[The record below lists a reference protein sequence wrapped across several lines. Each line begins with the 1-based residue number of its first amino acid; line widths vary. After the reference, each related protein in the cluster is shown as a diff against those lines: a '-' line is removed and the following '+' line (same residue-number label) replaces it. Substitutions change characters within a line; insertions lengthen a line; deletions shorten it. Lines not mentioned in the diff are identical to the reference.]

1 MSSKNIAKDVAN
13 VEYPKNLYCHITG
26 YDPDDA
32 NIPENS
38 IISRNIDMAI
48 EVYNE
53 EYPDQI
59 TQHMLKII
67 EMRYKDKMSMNEI
80 GSYIG
85 LNGNTI
91 RTIYI
96 IRFIRRMRYPKFYHI
111 ILNGTLDPNMV
122 YHRNG
127 KINDD
132 DSIKKLG
139 LSTKAYNCLA
149 KDGIATITELCF
161 KSDAYVLTIRNAG
174 PSVLNEIK
182 EKLANL
188 NLSLAPFNYL
198 VLIENISELGLE
210 DELYNKLKKDNF
222 NIIGD
227 LIRNRKRFRITFD
240 SLYDYSDVASI
251 NEALK
256 TKGLSLNIKI
266 PAQVVKK
273 DILYELLYELSYEDA
288 CKYLLKLRTL
298 SEPK

>member
-1 MSSKNIAKDVAN
+1 MKTAKDVAN

-26 YDPDDA
+26 IDPDSVD
-32 NIPENS
+32 IPSNS
-38 IISRNIDMAI
+38 VISRNIDMAI
-48 EVYNE
+48 EVYKE
-53 EYPDQI
+53 EYPLDQYL
-59 TQHMLKII
+59 QHRLRII
-67 EMRYKDKMSMNEI
+67 EMRYKDKMSMKEI
-80 GSYIG
+80 GICIGVSTSCIKSVYIDK
-85 LNGNTI
+85 
-91 RTIYI
+91 
-96 IRFIRRMRYPKFYHI
+96 FIRCMRSSKFGYI
-111 ILNGTLDPNMV
+111 ILNGTLNPNMT

-127 KINDD
+127 KSNDD

-139 LSTKAYNCLA
+139 LSTRAYNCLA
-149 KDGIATITELCF
+149 KDGIVTITELCF
-161 KSDAYVLTIRNAG
+161 KSDVYVLAIRNAG

-188 NLSLAPFNYL
+188 NLSLAPFDYT

-227 LIRNRKRFRITFD
+227 LIRNRKHFKITFN
-240 SLYDYSDVASI
+240 SLYDYSDICNI
-251 NEALK
+251 NKALK

-273 DILYELLYELSYEDA
+273 DILHELLYELSYEDA
-288 CKYLLKLRTL
+288 CKYLLKLRTF